1 MSCPAASCLCSLPG
15 ERGSRPYDCLVPI
28 TGDRPPLREAALR
41 RVLVVPHGPYTALDV
56 VDEVGSTNAELAAAA
71 RSGAGDRTVLIA
83 EHQSAGRGRRDRSW
97 QAVARSGLALS
108 VLLRPAEVGPM
119 AVSPA
124 RWGWLPLLAG
134 VALCEVVADLGQVDA
149 TLKWPNDLLLGP
161 RRAKAAGILAE
172 VVGGAVVL
180 GIGLNVSMRA
190 GELPVPQATSLAIE
204 GAACTDRELLVGA
217 LLRRLDEEVR
227 RWSSRGGDAGASG
240 LREAYRARCSTLG
253 QQVRVELSGH
263 GALLG
268 TAVDID
274 GEGRLVLDTRGVR
287 QAVSAGDITH
297 LRAAG

>member
-1 MSCPAASCLCSLPG
+1 M
-15 ERGSRPYDCLVPI
+15 PI

-41 RVLVVPHGPYTALDV
+41 RALVVPRGPYRALDV

-97 QAVARSGLALS
+97 QAPARSGLALS
-108 VLLRPAEVGPM
+108 VLLRPAGVGPM
-119 AVSPA
+119 AVPPA

-172 VVGGAVVL
+172 VVGSAVVL

>member
-1 MSCPAASCLCSLPG
+1 
-15 ERGSRPYDCLVPI
+15 VPI

-41 RVLVVPHGPYTALDV
+41 RALVVPRGPYTALDV
-56 VDEVGSTNAELAAAA
+56 VDEAGSTNADLAAAA

-83 EHQSAGRGRRDRSW
+83 EHQSAGRGRGDRSW
-97 QAVARSGLALS
+97 QAPPRSGLALS
-108 VLLRPAEVGPM
+108 VLLRPAQVP
-119 AVSPA
+119 PA

-227 RWSSRGGDAGASG
+227 RWSFRGGDAGASG

>member
-1 MSCPAASCLCSLPG
+1 M
-15 ERGSRPYDCLVPI
+15 
-28 TGDRPPLREAALR
+28 
-41 RVLVVPHGPYTALDV
+41 VPHGPYAALDV

-71 RSGAGDRTVLIA
+71 RRGAGDRTVLIA
-83 EHQSAGRGRRDRSW
+83 EHQTAGRGRRDRCW

-108 VLLRPAEVGPM
+108 VLLRPAEVRP
-119 AVSPA
+119 AEVRPA

-134 VALCEVVADLGQVDA
+134 VALCEVVAGLGRVEA
-149 TLKWPNDLLLGP
+149 VLKWPNDLLLGP

-180 GIGLNVSMRA
+180 GIGLNVSTGA
-190 GELPVPQATSLAIE
+190 EELPVPDATSLSIE
-204 GAACTDRELLVGA
+204 GAACSDRERLVKA

-227 RWSSRGGDAGASG
+227 RWSGHGGDAGACG

-253 QQVRVELSGH
+253 QQVRVQLSGP
-263 GALLG
+263 APLLG

-274 GEGRLVLDTRGVR
+274 DEGRLVLDVRGAR
-287 QAVSAGDITH
+287 QAVSAGEVTH

>member
-1 MSCPAASCLCSLPG
+1 M
-15 ERGSRPYDCLVPI
+15 PI
-28 TGDRPPLREAALR
+28 TGDWPPLREAALR
-41 RVLVVPHGPYTALDV
+41 RALVVPRGPYTALDV

-134 VALCEVVADLGQVDA
+134 VALCEVVADLGQVEA
-149 TLKWPNDLLLGP
+149 ALKWPNDLLLGP

-180 GIGLNVSMRA
+180 GIGLNVSVRA
-190 GELPVPQATSLAIE
+190 EELPVPQATSLAIE
-204 GAACTDRELLVGA
+204 GAACTDRELLVRA
-217 LLRRLDEEVR
+217 LLRRLDEEAR
-227 RWSSRGGDAGASG
+227 RWSSHRGDAGASG

-253 QQVRVELSGH
+253 QQVRVELSGR

-274 GEGRLVLDTRGVR
+274 GEGRLVLDARGAR
-287 QAVSAGDITH
+287 QAVSAGDVTH

>member
-1 MSCPAASCLCSLPG
+1 M
-15 ERGSRPYDCLVPI
+15 PI

-41 RVLVVPHGPYTALDV
+41 RALVVPRGPYRALDV

-71 RSGAGDRTVLIA
+71 RSGARDRTVLIA

-97 QAVARSGLALS
+97 QAPARSGLALS
-108 VLLRPAEVGPM
+108 VLLRPAGVGPM
-119 AVSPA
+119 AVPPA

-149 TLKWPNDLLLGP
+149 ALKWPNDLLLGP
-161 RRAKAAGILAE
+161 QRAKAAGILAE
-172 VVGGAVVL
+172 VVGSAVVL
-180 GIGLNVSMRA
+180 GIGLNVSVRA
-190 GELPVPQATSLAIE
+190 EELPVPQATSLAIE
-204 GAACTDRELLVGA
+204 GAACTDREALVSA

-227 RWSSRGGDAGASG
+227 RWSSHGGDAGASG

-253 QQVRVELSGH
+253 QQVRVELSGR

-268 TAVDID
+268 AAVDID
-274 GEGRLVLDTRGVR
+274 GEGRLVLHAGGAR
-287 QAVSAGDITH
+287 QAVSAGDVTH